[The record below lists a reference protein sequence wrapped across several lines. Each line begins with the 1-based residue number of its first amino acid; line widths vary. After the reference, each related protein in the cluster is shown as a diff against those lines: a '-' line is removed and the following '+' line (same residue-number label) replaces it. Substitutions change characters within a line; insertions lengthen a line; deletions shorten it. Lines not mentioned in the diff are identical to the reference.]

1 MTKLADAEIIVQ
13 VIAGNKMLFAHLVDR
28 YKTMAFTLA
37 FRILG
42 NREDAEE
49 TVQDAFVKAYE
60 HLAEFRRQ
68 SKFSTWLYRIVYN
81 TSITRGRKK
90 KPAMMEVDRRTL
102 LHEDTSQADSL
113 LYGFTEEEAGDF
125 IRKILA
131 LLPDEDRTIITLH
144 YLNESGI
151 DEIHEIT
158 GLSKAN
164 IKVKLFRARKK
175 LQEYVDQISDSVAL
189 YSINVQ

>member
-1 MTKLADAEIIVQ
+1 MNKLADAEIIVQ
-13 VIAGNKMLFAHLVDR
+13 VLAGNKMLFAHLVDR
-28 YKTMAFTLA
+28 YKAMAFTLA

-90 KPAMMEVDRRTL
+90 KPATQEMDNQAL

-125 IRKILA
+125 IRRILA
-131 LLPDEDRTIITLH
+131 LLPEEDRTIITLH
-144 YLNESGI
+144 YLN
-151 DEIHEIT
+151 
-158 GLSKAN
+158 
-164 IKVKLFRARKK
+164 
-175 LQEYVDQISDSVAL
+175 
-189 YSINVQ
+189 INVRCKIYEIIHQFFCLPRTLFWIGFAIMPCNRKIFFFYEGSGDPIHI